1 MPDSLLRAAAR
12 GGSAVSAASQQR
24 SQTLLDMRYPPRRR
38 TEPDPKPDLTRS
50 NTSTGGTTQQGPLNY
65 SATLPALTPQQQEL
79 LGQQRRTNTRQF
91 QETSNTLNL
100 ERTRAEAD
108 AERRRGVIGE
118 DRRMASREGMQT
130 LAGRGVGRSPMFVN
144 PFERRLATQAQRQI
158 GELESGLA
166 GTLAQLDAAL
176 RQAAITRDR
185 GNLDLDWQRTSFRS
199 DVPGLLG
206 A

>member
-1 MPDSLLRAAAR
+1 MADIDIEVGLGR
-12 GGSAVSAASQQR
+12 GGRDSRDAGMGSLVAWR
-24 SQTLLDMRYPPRRR
+24 PR
-38 TEPDPKPDLTRS
+38 PKPVPPVPAPGS
-50 NTSTGGTTQQGPLNY
+50 NAGVTQQGPLNY
-65 SATLPALTPQQQEL
+65 NATLPALTPQQQEL
-79 LGQQRRTNTRQF
+79 LGRQRRMNTRQF

-100 ERTRAEAD
+100 ERARAEAD

-144 PFERRLATQAQRQI
+144 RFERNLATRTQRQI

-166 GTLAQLDAAL
+166 GTLARLDAAL

-185 GNLDLDWQRTSFRS
+185 SNLDLDWQRTSFRS